1 MIKRV
6 LIFIVIATVLLSIIL
21 SGCASNN
28 VDSVE
33 NAKIM
38 PTLYVTLTPSTTSI
52 VVPVLLQSEKIKEF
66 ASLSDL
72 LSWLQQDDTHT
83 QVYSSTFTCTDF
95 ALMMSEH
102 AVEDCYWIFPAVD
115 LNSGHMNCVVPIGTQ
130 MYEVEPQTN
139 TVTLWAE
146 GYTP

>member
-1 MIKRV
+1 MLGV
-6 LIFIVIATVLLSIIL
+6 GSLSIIL

-38 PTLYVTLTPSTTSI
+38 PTLYVTLTPSTTPI
-52 VVPVLLQSEKIKEF
+52 VVPVLLQSDKIKEF

-72 LSWLQQDDTHT
+72 LSWLQQDNTHT

-102 AVEDCYWIFPAVD
+102 AIQDGYWIFPAVD
-115 LNSGHMNCVVPIGTQ
+115 LSDGHMRCITLIGNDL
-130 MYEVEPQTN
+130 YAIEPQIN

-146 GYTP
+146 GCTP